1 MGKSDE
7 FETYDAHAVEA
18 RWQKRWAET
27 ALYRTPGADGRPTF
41 YCLDFF
47 PYPSGAGLS
56 VGHCRNYVPTDVISR
71 YQRMKGDA
79 VLHPMG
85 WDAFGLPAE
94 NEAIDKG
101 VHPRDSTARYA
112 ANYRRQ
118 MTLIGASYDWE
129 REINS
134 SQPDYYRWT
143 QWIFLLLH
151 RRGLAYQAIAPVN
164 WCEHCQTTLANEE
177 VEGNTC
183 WRCHQPV
190 TRRDLKQWFLRITA
204 YADELLAETDH
215 LDWPEHILAMQ
226 RHWIGRSEG
235 VEFEMEVDGH
245 PGARFA
251 VFTTRP
257 DTVYGMTFAVLA
269 PEHPL
274 LERITAPERRA
285 EVDAYVARARHVA
298 EIERLST
305 ERTRDGVFTG
315 AYALNPV
322 NGRRVPI
329 FVADYVLPTYGTG
342 AIMAVPAHDQRDYEF
357 ARRYALPIVEVIRPP
372 SPLSARGTEAGRDSA
387 SPPQAGGS
395 EGGRAFEG
403 EGILVDS
410 GLFDGQPSTEAGQ
423 GIAAMMEAAGFGQRT
438 VQYRMRDWLISRQ
451 RYWGAPIPIVH
462 CERCGSVPV
471 PEADLPVLLPHI
483 PDYLPR
489 GDGRSP
495 LANLPEFVNTTCPG
509 CGGPARRETDTMGG
523 FACSSWYFLRFA
535 DPWYSQGPFNPE
547 AVRRWLPVDLYVGG
561 AEHAVMH
568 LLYARFWTKVL
579 ADAGLIGFREP
590 FPHLASQGILH
601 AADGKRMSK
610 SRGNVVTPDEVVERY
625 GADILRI
632 YLLFMAPFDRN
643 VIWDEEGIAGAE
655 RFLQRV
661 WRLGNWEIGGLG
673 NWGIGKSGNRE
684 IGQREATK
692 SQSTTPQ
699 STNRQS
705 SDLRRITHKTI
716 QRVTD
721 DIEAF
726 KFNTAVAAMMEFVN
740 VLGTHLEQVGPTPAF
755 HEAVDVLI
763 RLLAPFAPHIA
774 EELWARQGGEF
785 SVHQQPWP
793 VYDPALTVDE
803 TITLVIQID
812 GKVRDRIAVPR
823 DIEDEEARRLAL
835 ASVRV
840 QRFLNG
846 KPPRRVITVSGRLV
860 NILSP

>member
-1 MGKSDE
+1 MFVYRTMFVYRSAPGRTDPRTHGKEVDTMSVPDRTE
-7 FETYDAHAVEA
+7 SYEPHRIEA
-18 RWQKRWAET
+18 RWQARWAET
-27 ALYRTPGADGRPTF
+27 ALYRTPDAGDDGRPAF

-56 VGHCRNYVPTDVISR
+56 VGHCRNYVPSDVISR
-71 YQRMKGDA
+71 YHRMKGDA

-101 VHPRDSTARYA
+101 VHPRDSTTRYA

-134 SQPDYYRWT
+134 SRPDYYRWT
-143 QWIFLLLH
+143 QWIFLLLY
-151 RRGLAYQAIAPVN
+151 RRGLAYQALAPVN

-177 VEGNTC
+177 VEAGTC

-190 TRRDLKQWFLRITA
+190 TRRDLNQWFFRITA
-204 YADELLAETDH
+204 YADELLAGTDR

-226 RHWIGRSEG
+226 RNWIGRSEG
-235 VEFEMEVDGH
+235 VEFDMAVDGR
-245 PGARFA
+245 PDARFA

-274 LERITAPERRA
+274 VGHIVTPDRRS
-285 EVDAYVARARHVA
+285 EVEAYVQQARHATEIERSSTERARH
-298 EIERLST
+298 
-305 ERTRDGVFTG
+305 GVFTG
-315 AYALNPV
+315 AYAVHPLD
-322 NGRRVPI
+322 GRRVPI
-329 FVADYVLPTYGTG
+329 FVADYVLPGYGTG

-357 ARRYALPIVEVIRPP
+357 ARRYGLPVVQVIRP
-372 SPLSARGTEAGRDSA
+372 AAGEWTA
-387 SPPQAGGS
+387 
-395 EGGRAFEG
+395 GRAFEG
-403 EGILVDS
+403 EGLMVHS
-410 GLFDGQPSTEAGQ
+410 GPFDGQPSPVAAQ
-423 GIAAMMEAAGFGQRT
+423 AIARTMEAQGYGRRT

-462 CERCGSVPV
+462 CRRCGIVPI
-471 PEADLPVLLPHI
+471 PEADLPVLLPHL
-483 PDYLPR
+483 PARQVVPR

-495 LANLPEFVNTTCPG
+495 LANLPEFVNTTCPA
-509 CGGPARRETDTMGG
+509 CGGPAQRETDTMGG

-535 DPWYSQGPFNPE
+535 DPWYDRGPFNPE

-579 ADAGLIGFREP
+579 ADAGLIDFREP

-610 SRGNVVTPDEVVERY
+610 SRGNVVTPDEVIERY

-643 VIWDEEGIAGAE
+643 VFWDEEGIAGAE

-661 WRLGNWEIGGLG
+661 WRLCAGRGG
-673 NWGIGKSGNRE
+673 
-684 IGQREATK
+684 GQTK
-692 SQSTTPQ
+692 ENEGTKAADSELE
-699 STNRQS
+699 RA
-705 SDLRRITHKTI
+705 THKTVR
-716 QRVTD
+716 RVTED
-721 DIEAF
+721 VEAF
-726 KFNTAVAAMMEFVN
+726 KFNTAVAAIMEFAN
-740 VLGTHLEQVGPTPAF
+740 TLAAYLDRQGPTPAF
-755 HEAVDVLI
+755 AAATEVLI
-763 RLLAPFAPHIA
+763 RLLAPFAPHLA
-774 EELWARQGGEF
+774 EELWARRDGAY

-793 VYDPALTVDE
+793 AYDPALTLDQ
-803 TITLVIQID
+803 TITLVVQVN
-812 GKVRDRIAVPR
+812 GKVRDRITVPAS
-823 DIEDEEARRLAL
+823 IGDEAARERAL
-835 ASVRV
+835 ASERVRHY
-840 QRFLNG
+840 LNG
-846 KPPRRVITVSGRLV
+846 KQPRRVITVPGRLV
-860 NILSP
+860 NIVV